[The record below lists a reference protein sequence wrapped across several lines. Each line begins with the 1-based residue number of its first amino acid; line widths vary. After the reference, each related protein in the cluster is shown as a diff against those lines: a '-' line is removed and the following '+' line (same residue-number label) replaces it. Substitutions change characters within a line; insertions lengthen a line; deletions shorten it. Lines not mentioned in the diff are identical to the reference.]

1 MRVPAMFRIS
11 LLSMTLALALAG
23 AASASPAVAQAPAAK
38 AATASTSASTPA
50 STPASS
56 PASTAKPSVPASTP
70 AKADRATAAVDA
82 AVAEV
87 MREYGIAGMAIGVS
101 RDGEQRF
108 FNYGDASRAPRRAVS
123 SDTLFELGSI
133 SKTFTV
139 TLAAYAQATGRLSL
153 TDSPAK
159 WVPELQ
165 GSEFARLTL
174 VHLATHTAGGFPLQ
188 VPDAVQSMA
197 QLMDYL
203 KAWTPRYA
211 PGTRRTYANP
221 SIGML
226 GMVAARA
233 LGEPYVVAMEQ
244 QLFPMLGLRDTYLE
258 VPPRKMPDYAQGYD
272 KQDAP
277 VRVNPGV
284 LADEAYGVK
293 SSARDMLRFVEINL
307 GTAPV
312 DATLQRAIAETHTGY
327 YQLGA
332 MTQDLIWEQ
341 YRYPVSVDELV
352 HGNSAQVAFET
363 LPVKALQPP
372 LAPQQAVWINKTGA
386 TNGFGA
392 YVAFVPSRK
401 LGIVILANR
410 NYPNEARVRLAL
422 RVLKALAP

>member
-1 MRVPAMFRIS
+1 MRAPAMPRVFLRPKTLTS
-11 LLSMTLALALAG
+11 ALALALLSLVLAG
-23 AASASPAVAQAPAAK
+23 VASASPAAAPAASPAASAQAPAAR
-38 AATASTSASTPA
+38 S
-50 STPASS
+50 
-56 PASTAKPSVPASTP
+56 STAPAAAP

-82 AVAEV
+82 AVADV
-87 MREYGIAGMAIGVS
+87 MRQYGIAGMAIGVS

-108 FNYGDASRAPRRAVS
+108 FNYGDASREPRRAVS

-153 TDSPAK
+153 ADSPAK

-165 GSEFARLTL
+165 GSEFAKMTL
-174 VHLATHTAGGFPLQ
+174 VNLATHTAGGFPLQ
-188 VPDAVQSMA
+188 VPDAVQTMA

-203 KAWTPRYA
+203 KAWTPQYA

-226 GMVAARA
+226 GVVAARA

-244 QLFPMLGLRDTYLE
+244 QLFPKLGLRDTYLE

-272 KQDAP
+272 KQDVP

-307 GTAPV
+307 GTTPV

-341 YRYPVSVDELV
+341 YRYPVSVDDLV
-352 HGNSAQVAFET
+352 HGNSAKVAFET
-363 LPVKALQPP
+363 LPVQALQPP